1 MLLKF
6 EGPICLK
13 GERTISPVKVFSPK
27 YEFPI
32 LAEIN
37 KKMLTET
44 IETKI
49 KIQASRLK
57 SFNRFQVG
65 ETSDGYLENQWRG
78 V

>member
-1 MLLKF
+1 MLLF

-13 GERTISPVKVFSPK
+13 GERIISPVKVFRPK
-27 YEFPI
+27 DEFPI
-32 LAEIN
+32 FAEIN
-37 KKMLTET
+37 KKMETET

-49 KIQASRLK
+49 HIQAWRLK
-57 SFNRFQVG
+57 SFKRFQVG